1 MRRMRSMWSRM
12 WMMRNEDDNVEDE
25 VDVEDGECG

>member
-1 MRRMRSMWSRM
+1 MWSLWSRM
-12 WMMRNEDDNVEDE
+12 WMMRNENDNVEDE